1 MIENTNSPFGSIITA
16 MVTPFQTDYS
26 LDLKA
31 TERIINHLI
40 ATGSQSLVVNGTTG
54 ESPTLEDS
62 EQKELFIFAK
72 DKAKGKAKIIAGVG
86 TNSTAK
92 TIKYSHVAEQAEA
105 DGLLVVVPYY
115 NKPTQTGLIKHF
127 QEIAKNTSLPI
138 IIYNIPGRT
147 GINMTVD
154 TTLELIDT
162 CKNIIA
168 LKDST
173 GSVEQAADIAAKV
186 TSKKFWIY
194 SGDDPLT
201 LPYLSIGGAGV
212 VSVASHL
219 VGSKIKAM
227 LDHYF
232 KGDFDQARKI
242 HYEYLPFFKGIFAA
256 PNPTCI
262 KYALAKV
269 GLCQETLRLPL
280 VPLASA
286 EKAKLEAIMKSITID
301 TPKTALVV

>member
-1 MIENTNSPFGSIITA
+1 MIENMNSPFGSLITA
-16 MVTPFQTDYS
+16 MVTPFQTDTS

-31 TERIINHLI
+31 TEAVINHLI
-40 ATGSQSLVVNGTTG
+40 VTKSDSIVVNGTTG
-54 ESPTLEDS
+54 ESPTLEES
-62 EQKELFIFAK
+62 EQKELFVFAK

-86 TNSTAK
+86 SNSTAK
-92 TIKYSHVAEQAEA
+92 TIKYSHVAEQAGV

-115 NKPTQTGLIKHF
+115 NKPTQAGLIRHF
-127 QEIAKNTSLPI
+127 QEIAKSTSLPI
-138 IIYNIPGRT
+138 IVYNIPGRT
-147 GINMTVD
+147 GINMTVE

-173 GSVEQAADIAAKV
+173 GGVEQAADIAAKAGN
-186 TSKKFWIY
+186 KKFWIY

-212 VSVASHL
+212 ISVASHL
-219 VGSKIKAM
+219 VGIKIKAM
-227 LDHYF
+227 IDSYF
-232 KGDFDQARKI
+232 KGDYDQARKI
-242 HYEYLPFFKGIFAA
+242 HYECLPFFKGIFAA

-262 KYALAKV
+262 KYALSKA

-286 EKAKLEAIMKSITID
+286 EKTKLEAIMKTTPID
-301 TPKTALVV
+301 TPKTAMVV